1 MDLYYII
8 EALQY
13 TKKAGDYFMEATDN
27 ELVRRIMLKDEN
39 AFAELIRRYGGLIKA
54 IVRYHL
60 KDISMWQDDCINDIL
75 FALWQNID
83 RFDAE
88 KNTLK
93 NWLGA
98 VAKYRAINYKK
109 KFYRDITAGELSEDI
124 TDGTEVDMDI
134 IKQEI
139 EAETMSLLSGLK
151 EEDKEIFIKR
161 YFMEQSAEDIAAAKN
176 KNTAWVYNRLSRGRK
191 KLRRIYCGKWSDY
204 HEKRI

>member
-1 MDLYYII
+1 
-8 EALQY
+8 
-13 TKKAGDYFMEATDN
+13 MEATDN
-27 ELVRRIMLKDEN
+27 ELARLIASKDEN
-39 AFAELIRRYGGLIKA
+39 AFEELIRRYGGLIKA

-60 KDISMWQDDCINDIL
+60 KDISMWQEDCINDIL
-75 FALWQNID
+75 FALWQNMD

-88 KNTLK
+88 KSTLK

-109 KFYRDITAGELSEDI
+109 KFYRELAAGELSEDI
-124 TDGTEVDMDI
+124 TDGKEVDADI
-134 IKQEI
+134 IRQEI
-139 EAETMSLLSGLK
+139 EAETMSLLEGLK
-151 EEDKEIFIKR
+151 DEDKEIFIKK
-161 YFMEQSAEDIAAAKN
+161 YLMGESAEDIAAEKN